1 MERRRQTDRGSLHL
15 EVQMVVRRRN
25 SVQGYQIIGELILEP
40 AGFKWETQ
48 VDSQE
53 EHRKKR
59 DKKTSNS
66 KPTSDLRRDRTIE
79 SPYRYEWPGRES

>member
-1 MERRRQTDRGSLHL
+1 MVRRGGVLGWQVERRRQTDRGSWHP

-25 SVQGYQIIGELILEP
+25 SVQGYQITGELILEP

-59 DKKTSNS
+59 HKQDF
-66 KPTSDLRRDRTIE
+66 E
-79 SPYRYEWPGRES
+79 Q